1 VKDQD
6 LFETIYEENFLRRDL
21 GAIVHRPDIALTELV
36 ANAYDAGASKV
47 KVIVPDELGGTL
59 VVEDNGVGMTE
70 KHFRQRWMMLRYN
83 RLAHQGPNVSF
94 PPERQ
99 GLKRK
104 AFGRNGIGRHGLL
117 CFGDEYQVETWRDGK
132 SLLFNVSV
140 SSGEQPLTV
149 ISKEEVDKPGHGT
162 RLSVPVAQHFQSGD
176 VVSEILSARFI
187 STPDF
192 SISVNGNTVPLHEHP
207 GVIDQAELVVGTTK
221 LKVTLVDS
229 KQGRSDNFFQ
239 GVAVWVGGRRV
250 GEPGWALG
258 GVSLADGRKAFGKRF
273 IVVVETDGL
282 RDDVVEDWSGF
293 KPGSPMVKSVAEKL
307 STYINQWRRELLQD
321 EVREAKEDVLYNN
334 KQDLKT
340 LSRVEIIEVSQFVDG
355 LLDENPDLDPKI
367 LQLAVKAAI
376 NLEKSRSGQSLLNK
390 LSSISIDDIDSLDEL
405 LAEWTARDALIA
417 LSEIDIRLKVIEA
430 LHRFSGDKDA
440 DELHTIHPLIL
451 KARWLFGPEF
461 ESNEYSSNV
470 GLVKTIEQ
478 VFGKQVDADAFI
490 NAKKRPDIV
499 VLKQSTIG
507 AKALEAVDEN
517 GHDRTKSVLLI
528 EVKRGGFS
536 IGREEMNQ
544 ADGYVQDIA
553 YSEYLGSRPFVNAFV
568 VGEKIEPK
576 TAANKEIKD
585 SDNEA
590 QLLGKVTAITFSI
603 LISTAEKRLFKLRE
617 KLGRYAKI
625 EDDELLSSVLSSSS
639 IQLPLNTH

>member
-1 VKDQD
+1 MAVK
-6 LFETIYEENFLRRDL
+6 
-21 GAIVHRPDIALTELV
+21 H
-36 ANAYDAGASKV
+36 
-47 KVIVPDELGGTL
+47 
-59 VVEDNGVGMTE
+59 
-70 KHFRQRWMMLRYN
+70 
-83 RLAHQGPNVSF
+83 
-94 PPERQ
+94 
-99 GLKRK
+99 
-104 AFGRNGIGRHGLL
+104 
-117 CFGDEYQVETWRDGK
+117 
-132 SLLFNVSV
+132 
-140 SSGEQPLTV
+140 
-149 ISKEEVDKPGHGT
+149 
-162 RLSVPVAQHFQSGD
+162 
-176 VVSEILSARFI
+176 
-187 STPDF
+187 
-192 SISVNGNTVPLHEHP
+192 
-207 GVIDQAELVVGTTK
+207 
-221 LKVTLVDS
+221 
-229 KQGRSDNFFQ
+229 
-239 GVAVWVGGRRV
+239 
-250 GEPGWALG
+250 
-258 GVSLADGRKAFGKRF
+258 FGKRF